1 MTKMTKT
8 FTRLSHYQKILGIF
22 MIVLGIPML
31 IFGKS
36 TGTSA
41 GTSTVLMY
49 GLFALLS
56 AAEKGQDER
65 SLSLKT
71 SSTFAGFFFGYTI
84 KLVSSYL
91 YEAHI
96 IAVQMTE
103 INHFIILVLS
113 LSTLIFYYRFYLSN

>member
-1 MTKMTKT
+1 MTKLTKT
-8 FTRLSHYQKILGIF
+8 FTRLSYYQKILGIF
-22 MIVLGIPML
+22 MIALGIPML

-36 TGTSA
+36 TGTSSA
-41 GTSTVLMY
+41 TSTVLMY

-65 SLSLKT
+65 SLSLKA

-84 KLVSSYL
+84 KLVTAYL
-91 YEAHI
+91 YEAYI
-96 IAVQMTE
+96 LSVQMTE

-113 LSTLIFYYRFYLSN
+113 LSTLIFYYRFYFTN